1 MGGKLENKGEEWL
14 KSHYRGVKFEGLL
27 SYSKQAKMRAVESP
41 DQDLGLSLP
50 SQNPQEGNGVAT
62 EAV

>member
-1 MGGKLENKGEEWL
+1 MLW
-14 KSHYRGVKFEGLL
+14 
-27 SYSKQAKMRAVESP
+27 SP

-62 EAV
+62 EAVECQSALRAHLLRGGGHLALSVQRDCACLCACVGV